1 MFCRWLV
8 HMCPVQHHSRVFYV
22 PDIKHLIL
30 NVLFFIAVAFLQHNT
45 STSKSAV
52 FSFAKSNMSEL
63 LGIYVGVVGVGQIG
77 HSSKLNSRSDR
88 NYSAAFLQ
96 SGNIQ
101 IMYRPWLDLVN
112 E

>member
-1 MFCRWLV
+1 MSDWGLIQCTHDVIVYFTYQIR
-8 HMCPVQHHSRVFYV
+8 FYT
-22 PDIKHLIL
+22 
-30 NVLFFIAVAFLQHNT
+30 FFFVAVVFLQHNT
-45 STSKSAV
+45 FTSKSVV

-112 E
+112 G

>member
-1 MFCRWLV
+1 MSDWGLIQCTHNVTVSYFTYQTSNIR
-8 HMCPVQHHSRVFYV
+8 FYT
-22 PDIKHLIL
+22 
-30 NVLFFIAVAFLQHNT
+30 FFFVAVVFLQHNT
-45 STSKSAV
+45 FTSKSVV
-52 FSFAKSNMSEL
+52 FSFGKSNMSEL

-88 NYSAAFLQ
+88 KYSAAFLQ

-112 E
+112 G